1 MFFEAARAEVND
13 ILSAMRRLFCSTL
26 ACLCLMVLGTRAEI
40 AQSAAPQ
47 AEISADLGSCSA
59 LITVTGPAAKPVYA
73 AKVAARVQY
82 GPFGVKKLDLE
93 AFTGV
98 DGQVKLTHL
107 PETLKRPMTIHI
119 IKDDKEEAVDF
130 NPAVRCHATFSIQ
143 LH

>member
-1 MFFEAARAEVND
+1 
-13 ILSAMRRLFCSTL
+13 
-26 ACLCLMVLGTRAEI
+26 MVLGTRAEI